1 MNKRNLK
8 LKRKEKGVYILMKP
22 NIKNNE
28 VAVFAL
34 GGLDEVGKN
43 TYGIQF
49 QDELIII
56 DAGIKFPEDDL
67 LGIDYVIPDYSYLLE
82 NKDKIKGLFI
92 THSHEDHIGGVPY
105 LLKELNIP
113 IYGSKLA
120 IAMIRNKLSEHRLL
134 RDAKLHEV
142 TEDSVIKFRKLS
154 VQFFHTNHSVAE
166 SFGIAVQTPYGHVVQ
181 TGDFKF
187 DFTPPFGKDANLQKM
202 AKIGEEGVITLLS
215 DSTNAEITGFTD
227 SEQVVNESINDL
239 VENIDGRIIFASFAS
254 NLSRIQQVIRAAR
267 LSNRKVAVFGRSMIN
282 GIEIGRELGYIKED
296 PSIFIEANEI
306 NSYEPHEILIL
317 CTGSQGEP
325 FAALSRIANGTHRQI
340 SIIPGDTVIFSS
352 SPIPGNTNSVNNLI
366 NSLSEAGAN
375 IVHGKINNIHTSGH
389 GAQQELKLML
399 RLMKPKFFVP
409 IHGERRM
416 QHEHQELAIQT
427 GVKEEN
433 TFILDNGEIL
443 AFTEE
448 YARRAG
454 DFNAQDVYIDG
465 KGIGDIGNV
474 VLRDRRVLSNNGLV
488 VVVATIDK
496 NKRKILA
503 GPDIISRGFIYMR
516 ESGDLIRSAQAVAE
530 KSIQHSFGYK
540 QINEYKL
547 RNDLIEDLK
556 KFLYTE
562 TERRPMILPVVLTK

>member
-1 MNKRNLK
+1 M
-8 LKRKEKGVYILMKP
+8 
-22 NIKNNE
+22 
-28 VAVFAL
+28 
-34 GGLDEVGKN
+34 
-43 TYGIQF
+43 
-49 QDELIII
+49 
-56 DAGIKFPEDDL
+56 
-67 LGIDYVIPDYSYLLE
+67 
-82 NKDKIKGLFI
+82 
-92 THSHEDHIGGVPY
+92 
-105 LLKELNIP
+105 
-113 IYGSKLA
+113 
-120 IAMIRNKLSEHRLL
+120 
-134 RDAKLHEV
+134 
-142 TEDSVIKFRKLS
+142 
-154 VQFFHTNHSVAE
+154 
-166 SFGIAVQTPYGHVVQ
+166 
-181 TGDFKF
+181 
-187 DFTPPFGKDANLQKM
+187 
-202 AKIGEEGVITLLS
+202 
-215 DSTNAEITGFTD
+215 
-227 SEQVVNESINDL
+227 
-239 VENIDGRIIFASFAS
+239 
-254 NLSRIQQVIRAAR
+254 
-267 LSNRKVAVFGRSMIN
+267 
-282 GIEIGRELGYIKED
+282 
-296 PSIFIEANEI
+296 
-306 NSYEPHEILIL
+306 
-317 CTGSQGEP
+317 
-325 FAALSRIANGTHRQI
+325 
-340 SIIPGDTVIFSS
+340 
-352 SPIPGNTNSVNNLI
+352 NNLI

-416 QHEHQELAIQT
+416 QHEHQELAVQT